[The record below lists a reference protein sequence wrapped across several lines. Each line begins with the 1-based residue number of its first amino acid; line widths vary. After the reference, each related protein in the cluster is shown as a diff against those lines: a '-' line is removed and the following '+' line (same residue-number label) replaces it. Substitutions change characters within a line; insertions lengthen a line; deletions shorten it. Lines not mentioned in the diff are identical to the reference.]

1 MVTIGSSGN
10 VKGEI
15 FAEKLVISGEMQ
27 GNADCGNIEILSGG
41 RMSGDLV
48 STNLI
53 IESQAIFEGY
63 SKIRVADGK
72 GSKSTKLTDAKE
84 S

>member
-1 MVTIGSSGN
+1 MTVGSSGI

-15 FAEKLVISGEMQ
+15 FAEKLVVSGEMQ

-41 RMSGDLV
+41 KVSGDIV

-63 SKIRVADGK
+63 SKIKVNESKLGK
-72 GSKSTKLTDAKE
+72 LAKE
-84 S
+84 AKE